1 MVLKLW
7 QQTDRQNRTEWQLAV
22 TREAADYYYF
32 GKHPRISG
40 LSLFLDA
47 HYDYENAIS
56 RSRALSLSLSL
67 HLALPCLSC
76 WPLYCTIPTAVA
88 SSGPFPGMRWAAA
101 MRSTRSKG
109 QVSGKLAMDYIIGS
123 RGLSS
128 TLVSW
133 VN

>member
-67 HLALPCLSC
+67 FTLLSLAYHAGPS
-76 WPLYCTIPTAVA
+76 TA
-88 SSGPFPGMRWAAA
+88 PFPPPSLHLG
-101 MRSTRSKG
+101 RSQECDGRLRCG
-109 QVSGKLAMDYIIGS
+109 QRDQKAKLVEN
-123 RGLSS
+123 LLW
-128 TLVSW
+128 TT
-133 VN
+133 